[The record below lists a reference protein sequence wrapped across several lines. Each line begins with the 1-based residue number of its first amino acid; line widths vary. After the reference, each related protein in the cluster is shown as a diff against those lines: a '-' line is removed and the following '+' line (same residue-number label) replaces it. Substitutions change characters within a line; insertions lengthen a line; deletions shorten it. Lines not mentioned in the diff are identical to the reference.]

1 MVLCDICGKCFARA
15 SELNSR
21 KLTIHL
27 KYKQTLNKQK
37 IKSGKKMRRCHL
49 KKTSDD
55 IIILSRSSKIANRHH
70 QQKAF

>member
-1 MVLCDICGKCFARA
+1 
-15 SELNSR
+15 
-21 KLTIHL
+21 L

-55 IIILSRSSKIANRHH
+55 IIILSRSSKIANGHH
-70 QQKAF
+70 QEKAF